1 MAFSDLVTHAA
12 SDRGVTQITPF
23 SKGLSLFAHNFSP
36 DTSTQYAGVKIP
48 VYDLTA
54 KAGAQKNS
62 WYNLD
67 DINGKVLNLENR
79 AVAGISLDDTGVGT
93 PGADGWG
100 ETSLTVAKVIGD
112 ATVAIAKALETQ
124 IATEVYGKMTEAN
137 VAETVT
143 LSSDTKLTDFTK
155 LVAGVAKTIDPSQC
169 TLVLNPDEFYA
180 LYAVLPSNVIYQQ
193 KDPIDMGILR
203 NVLGLKAVVLATKL
217 PVATKGAF
225 IADGAFGV
233 VTRVNKP
240 TIGGYYD
247 TFTITGED
255 GFTIGYRAY
264 EDLRD
269 GCLKFAGDV
278 LFGSDFLQLDE
289 ESKAKGVVLVK

>member
-36 DTSTQYAGVKIP
+36 DASAQYAGVKIP
-48 VYDLTA
+48 VYDLVA
-54 KAGAQKNS
+54 KAGTQTNS

-67 DINGKVLNLENR
+67 EINGKVLNLANR

-93 PGADGWG
+93 SGVDGWG

-137 VAETVT
+137 ASSAVT
-143 LSSDTKLTDFTK
+143 LTSDTKLSDFTK
-155 LVAGVAKTIDPSQC
+155 LVATAAATVDPSQC
-169 TLVLNPDEFYA
+169 TLVLNADEFYA

-193 KDPIDMGILR
+193 KDPIDMGIIR

-217 PVATKGAF
+217 PAATKGAF

-233 VTRVNKP
+233 VTRLNKP
-240 TIGGYYD
+240 VINGYYD

-269 GCLKFAGDV
+269 GAMKFAGDV
-278 LFGSDFLQLDE
+278 LFGSDFLQLDDDG
-289 ESKAKGVVLVK
+289 KAKGVIIVK